1 MDEETI
7 QQAMLVFGLSLLVG
21 PAIGGLAGWLKNFFW
36 GVGVG
41 ALLIGCAGLYAAA
54 TIGWQRYQS
63 IEGTASVQGSL
74 VEFVEERSKDS
85 NGRTTVSRAPV
96 VEYVAA
102 DGQKRLVKGLGG
114 GLSEKEWGDA
124 VEVRYSIA
132 DPAQALVADFQ
143 NMWGPVWGFGIFGLF
158 PTMFG
163 LFFTGMA
170 IKEGRPASRRHCAAP
185 GHARAAALAHA
196 RHRAGQPRFRGRLR
210 RVFSLPGREPGKSA
224 RRRVHDHRRRR
235 AAALCG
241 AEFPSGH
248 GVRIPQHPCD
258 RRPRVSGLRLRR
270 LDDDGLRLSQNLSST
285 APELALEALNANL
298 ACTPRV

>member
-7 QQAMLVFGLSLLVG
+7 QHAVLVFGLSLLVG
-21 PAIGGLAGWLKNFFW
+21 PAVGGLAGWLKNFFW

-96 VEYVAA
+96 VEYVAP

-114 GLSEKEWGDA
+114 GLSDKEWGDA

-132 DPAQALVADFQ
+132 DPAQALIADFQ

-170 IKEGRPASRRHCAAP
+170 IKEGRPASKRPVQRPATPAQQ
-185 GHARAAALAHA
+185 RW
-196 RHRAGQPRFRGRLR
+196 RTRGTVL
-210 RVFSLPGREPGKSA
+210 
-224 RRRVHDHRRRR
+224 
-235 AAALCG
+235 
-241 AEFPSGH
+241 
-248 GVRIPQHPCD
+248 
-258 RRPRVSGLRLRR
+258 
-270 LDDDGLRLSQNLSST
+270 
-285 APELALEALNANL
+285 ANL
-298 ACTPRV
+298 VFVAGFAVCFLYPGESMGKALGAGFMTIGAGALLHFVVQSFPPAMEFESRSILAIVGLGFLAFGYGAWMMMA

>member
-7 QQAMLVFGLSLLVG
+7 QHAMLVFGLSLLVG
-21 PAIGGLAGWLKNFFW
+21 PAVGGLAGWLKNLFW

-63 IEGTASVQGSL
+63 IAGTASVQGSL

-85 NGRTTVSRAPV
+85 KGRTTVSRAPV

-102 DGQKRLVKGLGG
+102 DGQTRRVKGLGG
-114 GLSEKEWGDA
+114 GLSDKEWGDP
-124 VEVRYSIA
+124 VEVRYSVA

-143 NMWGPVWGFGIFGLF
+143 NMWGAVWGLGLFGLF

-170 IKEGRPASRRHCAAP
+170 IKEGRPA
-185 GHARAAALAHA
+185 
-196 RHRAGQPRFRGRLR
+196 
-210 RVFSLPGREPGKSA
+210 GKS
-224 RRRVHDHRRRR
+224 RSPV
-235 AAALCG
+235 
-241 AEFPSGH
+241 E
-248 GVRIPQHPCD
+248 
-258 RRPRVSGLRLRR
+258 
-270 LDDDGLRLSQNLSST
+270 SSAT
-285 APELALEALNANL
+285 LAQQRWRTRGTVLANL
-298 ACTPRV
+298 VFLAGFAVCFLYPGESLGKALGAGFMTIGTGALLHFVVQSFPPAMEFEFRSILAIVGLGFLAFGYGAWMMLA

>member
-7 QQAMLVFGLSLLVG
+7 QHAVLVFGLSLLVG

-36 GVGVG
+36 GVGIG

-54 TIGWQRYQS
+54 TVGWQRYQS

-114 GLSEKEWGDA
+114 GLSDKEWGDA

-170 IKEGRPASRRHCAAP
+170 IKEGRPASRRP
-185 GHARAAALAHA
+185 VERAATPTQQRWRTRGTVLANLVFVAGFAVCFLYPGESMGKALG
-196 RHRAGQPRFRGRLR
+196 AGFMTIGAGALLHFAVQ
-210 RVFSLPGREPGKSA
+210 SLPPAMAFESRSILAIVGLGFLA
-224 RRRVHDHRRRR
+224 FGY
-235 AAALCG
+235 G
-241 AEFPSGH
+241 AWMM
-248 GVRIPQHPCD
+248 
-258 RRPRVSGLRLRR
+258 
-270 LDDDGLRLSQNLSST
+270 
-285 APELALEALNANL
+285 LA
-298 ACTPRV
+298 